1 MAIARIWTCRA
12 VAAKSELYLQHFRET
27 VLPALDQIPGF
38 LGAML
43 MRREDKGEIEY
54 TVITRWISMDAIR
67 RFTGAEDLEK
77 AKVDPDVIP
86 TLTSYDKTVKHS
98 EILEKVWSTTR

>member
-1 MAIARIWTCRA
+1 MAIARIWSCRA
-12 VAAKSELYLQHFRET
+12 DMAKAELYLQHFREK

-43 MRREDKGEIEY
+43 MRREDKGAIEY
-54 TVITRWISMDAIR
+54 TVLTRWVSLDAVR
-67 RFTGAEDLEK
+67 KFAGADIDQ
-77 AKVDPDVIP
+77 AVVDAEIAGV
-86 TLTSYDKTVKHS
+86 LTSYDKTVKHC

>member
-12 VAAKSELYLQHFRET
+12 EAAKAGLYLQHFREH

-43 MRREDKGEIEY
+43 MRREDRGEVEY
-54 TVITRWISMDAIR
+54 TVITRWISMDAIKK
-67 RFTGAEDLEK
+67 FAGAEPDK
-77 AKVDPDVIP
+77 AIVAPEVIAA
-86 TLTSYDKTVKHS
+86 LTSYDKTVKHS

>member
-12 VAAKSELYLQHFRET
+12 RTASSEVYLHHFREH

-43 MRREDKGEIEY
+43 MRREDAGEVEY
-54 TVITRWISMDAIR
+54 TVITRWISMEAIKK
-67 RFTGAEDLEK
+67 FAGA
-77 AKVDPDVIP
+77 DPAQAVVAPEVIAA
-86 TLTSYDKTVKHS
+86 LTSYDKTVKHS

>member
-12 VAAKSELYLQHFRET
+12 DASKSDTYSHHFREK

-43 MRREDKGEIEY
+43 MRREDAGQVEY
-54 TVITRWISMDAIR
+54 TVITRWISLDAIKK
-67 RFTGAEDLEK
+67 FAGDDLVT
-77 AKVDPDVIP
+77 AVVDPDVAA
-86 TLTSYDKTVKHS
+86 TLVSYDKTVKHF
-98 EILEKVWSTTR
+98 EILEKVWSTAR

>member
-12 VAAKSELYLQHFRET
+12 DAAKSDTYSQHFREQ

-43 MRREDKGEIEY
+43 MRREDGGSVEY
-54 TVITRWISMDAIR
+54 TVLTRWISLDAIR
-67 RFTGAEDLEK
+67 RFAGDDIDNAV
-77 AKVDPDVIP
+77 VDPEVAAA
-86 TLTSYDKTVKHS
+86 LTSYDKTVKHS

>member
-12 VAAKSELYLQHFRET
+12 APAKADLYGQHFREK

-43 MRREDKGEIEY
+43 MRREDGSEIEY
-54 TVITRWISMDAIR
+54 TVLTRWISLEAIR
-67 RFTGAEDLEK
+67 KFAGADIDK
-77 AKVDPDVIP
+77 AVVDPD
-86 TLTSYDKTVKHS
+86 LAGALSSYDKRVKHC

>member
-12 VAAKSELYLQHFRET
+12 EPAKAETYLHHFREK

-43 MRREDKGEIEY
+43 MRREDAGEIEY
-54 TVITRWISMDAIR
+54 TVITRWISLDAIR
-67 RFTGAEDLEK
+67 KFAGADIDT
-77 AKVDPDVIP
+77 AVVDPDVVGALIR
-86 TLTSYDKTVKHS
+86 YDKIVKHS